1 MKIKSILF
9 STESQ
14 ALSLVKSWHLIN
26 NDWLDKWTNTS
37 ERLYHDPVLDRKLML
52 REVKCLFQ
60 SHTVSKRQR
69 LEQPRTLPLSAK
81 VCLKFSVHLEGETD
95 KEMNYYPIVREE
107 CCWMNSICFRN
118 ANPHAKRILIKPR
131 FQLDRIVLQH
141 EPQGLGSEVP
151 VSTSLTFVPLS
162 PKSPR
167 GVPVKLVTPS
177 RHGAAE

>member
-1 MKIKSILF
+1 MNIKSSLF

-14 ALSLVKSWHLIN
+14 ALSLVKSRHLIN
-26 NDWLDKWTNTS
+26 NDWLDKWTNTF
-37 ERLYHDPVLDRKLML
+37 ERPYHDPVLYRKLML
-52 REVKCLFQ
+52 REMKCLFQ
-60 SHTVSKRQR
+60 SHTASKRQC
-69 LEQPRTLPLSAK
+69 LEQPRSLPLSAK

-95 KEMNYYPIVREE
+95 KEMNYYPTVREE

-131 FQLDRIVLQH
+131 FQLDRSVLQR

-151 VSTSLTFVPLS
+151 VNTSLTFVPLS
-162 PKSPR
+162 PKSPW
-167 GVPVKLVTPS
+167 GIPVKLVTPS